1 MLKFI
6 LYTFI
11 SYWIYQNFFAP
22 KRQQTNHDDT
32 QRHRHESAKNEA
44 KFTKNDGEFIDYE
57 EIK

>member
-22 KRQQTNHDDT
+22 KRAQSGHDDT
-32 QRHRHESAKNEA
+32 PRHAPKNNKNEA
-44 KFTKNDGEFIDYE
+44 KFTKNEGDFIDYE